1 MDNLE
6 ALATLDTQDTGR
18 RQKVQHNTEKLK
30 YEQHGQHQ
38 RNMSKGTLKYG
49 HI

>member
-38 RNMSKGTLKYG
+38 RQQPLVLY
-49 HI
+49 